1 MVLFEVDLEKTYP
14 IGAIFLS
21 INDTNPSEH
30 FGGVWER
37 IKDKFLLA
45 SGDVY
50 ANGTTGGSAD
60 AVVVKHNHTQNSHN
74 HTQNSHNHTQNSH
87 NHTQNAHNH
96 ALTGSKSVGLQE
108 GSRLRVGYG
117 STSDSKNTN
126 NATATNKATTATNQA
141 TTATNQATTATN
153 KETGV
158 DGTGKNMPPYLAVY
172 VWVRVG

>member
-74 HTQNSHNHTQNSH
+74 HTQN
-87 NHTQNAHNH
+87 AHNH

-126 NATATNKATTATNQA
+126 NATATNKATTATNNSA
-141 TTATNQATTATN
+141 TATNNPQTATNQN
-153 KETGV
+153 TG
-158 DGTGKNMPPYLAVY
+158 GGQAHNNMPPYLAVNI
-172 VWVRVG
+172 WKRTA

>member
-50 ANGTTGGSAD
+50 ANGTTGGSA
-60 AVVVKHNHTQNSHN
+60 
-74 HTQNSHNHTQNSH
+74 
-87 NHTQNAHNH
+87 
-96 ALTGSKSVGLQE
+96 
-108 GSRLRVGYG
+108 
-117 STSDSKNTN
+117 
-126 NATATNKATTATNQA
+126 NATLVSHYHGTSESGEYFVTSAKDTANNTRVAYSRSGDRLVDGQPDTGTSSFHHRKYTTTQGSN
-141 TTATNQATTATN
+141 
-153 KETGV
+153 
-158 DGTGKNMPPYLAVY
+158 GTGKNMPPYLAVY

>member
-1 MVLFEVDLEKTYP
+1 MVLFEVDLEKIYP

-74 HTQNSHNHTQNSH
+74 HTQN
-87 NHTQNAHNH
+87 AHNH
-96 ALTGSKSVGLQE
+96 ALTGSKSVGLQD

-141 TTATNQATTATN
+141 TTATN